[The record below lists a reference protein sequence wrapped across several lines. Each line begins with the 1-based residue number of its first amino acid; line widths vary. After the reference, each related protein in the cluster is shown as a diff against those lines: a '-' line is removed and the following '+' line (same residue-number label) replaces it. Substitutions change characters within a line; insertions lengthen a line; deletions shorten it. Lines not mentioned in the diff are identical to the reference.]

1 MFFLNKI
8 IIDFKKVEFKF
19 IYIEEVKKMQIEK
32 LIKNGKLVIP
42 KKGVKKQNIAISKG
56 KIIALLDPS
65 LSIKANKVIDVNGNY
80 ILPGIIEPHAHI
92 GMCRGD
98 KDYLTETKSAAIGGV
113 TTVLTY
119 INNNGSY
126 DELFKNIK
134 KVGNM
139 QAYVDFST
147 HFCLTSQEH
156 LNDMEKYVNEYG
168 VSSFK
173 FFMNFR
179 GEEGKHVGIVTPI
192 DDGFMFNCF
201 LTLGKY
207 GNAVACIH
215 AENIEIGW
223 ILREKLKNKGR
234 EDLLAWEESK
244 PDYVEA
250 EAISRAIYLGQIA
263 NCPIYIVH
271 VSSKKG
277 LEEIKNYRARGYKNI
292 YAETC
297 THYLKLTS
305 DSDIGVMG
313 KTSPPLRYKKDI
325 ENLWQGIADGTIDT
339 VGSDHVPRKR
349 STKKG
354 NIWEASGGYPGIA
367 TLLPLLLSEGVN
379 KRGISIEKIAEIT
392 SYNVAKIFNLYPRKG
407 TIEIGSDAD
416 LTVVDLE
423 LEKEVKWNELC
434 SCSDYTIYEGEKFR
448 GWPVKTLVRGEIIM
462 ENGQIKDKIG
472 YGEFIPRYFNK
483 STIE

>member
-1 MFFLNKI
+1 
-8 IIDFKKVEFKF
+8 
-19 IYIEEVKKMQIEK
+19 MQIEK

-42 KKGVKKQNIAISKG
+42 KKGIKKQNIAISNG

-65 LSIKANKVIDVNGNY
+65 LSIKSNKVIDVNGNY

-92 GMCRGD
+92 DNCRGD
-98 KDYLTETKSAAIGGV
+98 KCYLTETRSAAIGGV

-119 INNNGSY
+119 VTNDGSY
-126 DELFKNIK
+126 DELFKKIK
-134 KVGNM
+134 KAGNM

-147 HFCLTSQEH
+147 HFCLTSQEQI
-156 LNDMEKYVNEYG
+156 NDIEKYINKYG

-234 EDLLAWEESK
+234 KDLLAWEESK

-271 VSSKKG
+271 ISSKKG
-277 LEEIKNYRARGYKNI
+277 LDEIRNYRARGYKNI

-297 THYLKLTS
+297 AHYLKLTS

-313 KTSPPLRYKKDI
+313 KTSPPLRYKEDI
-325 ENLWQGIADGTIDT
+325 ENLWQGIVDGTIDT

-354 NIWEASGGYPGIA
+354 NIWEASGGYPGVA

-423 LEKEVKWNELC
+423 LEKEVKWNELG
-434 SCSDYTIYEGEKFR
+434 SSSDYTIYEGEKFR

-472 YGEFIPRYFNK
+472 YGKFIPRYFN
-483 STIE
+483 